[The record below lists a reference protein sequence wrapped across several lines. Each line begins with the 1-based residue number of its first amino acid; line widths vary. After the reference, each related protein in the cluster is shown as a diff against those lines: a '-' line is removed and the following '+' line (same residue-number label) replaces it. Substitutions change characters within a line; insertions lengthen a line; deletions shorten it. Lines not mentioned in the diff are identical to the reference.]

1 MRKCLLRNHLGLIC
15 AAATMEV
22 RGHIAGAERAG
33 GNVLRI
39 LGSLGHDLRMKAYVL
54 ACVNRLLLNVSSGA
68 TDDILIENGMMNM
81 EQ

>member
-1 MRKCLLRNHLGLIC
+1 
-15 AAATMEV
+15 MEV

-39 LGSLGHDLRMKAYVL
+39 LGSLCYDLRMKAYVL

-68 TDDILIENGMMNM
+68 IDDILIENVLVMMDM